1 MKQVF
6 IAQCD
11 GYKIMTV
18 LNVNFD
24 FIVYFLDIWTNFPFF
39 HVNEAPLNFIENKK
53 NAKLRQRTA
62 V

>member
-1 MKQVF
+1 
-6 IAQCD
+6 
-11 GYKIMTV
+11 MTV